1 MPPLAR
7 ILRAL
12 IVLLVA
18 ASAALGISNAALA
31 QDSDDR
37 TVEILQ
43 VSGPLDP
50 PVVGAIRDVV
60 EGANERGS
68 ELVVVQV
75 HLTSGIAVSPEEVID
90 LVRRSAVPVVVWV
103 GPGAARAAGAGALF
117 AGLGHVAAVAPGA
130 SLGPAC
136 PIEASTRCAG
146 ESDRQAVADLLSD
159 AAGLSDTAAGA
170 LAATIVD
177 AERAVALGIADLSAA
192 GLEPLLVELDGREV
206 ATAAGPRTLRV
217 RADEVT
223 IRFHSLGLL
232 RRILHATLDPAL
244 VYLVLASVLL
254 LLLFEVFQPGFGVA
268 GVAALLL
275 APLAVYGL
283 AVLPTAWWAVALLVV
298 GMLLLA
304 VDLAIAGLGAPTA
317 LGAAG
322 VAAGSWWLFPSGGP
336 GLRLS
341 AWLVGIVTLASV
353 VFFVF
358 VMTLVLRAQAGP
370 EVDEVGEEL
379 VGRVGVVRST
389 LNPEGHVFVGGALW
403 RARWTSARRGRL
415 RTGSRVR
422 IHGIDDEGVLLAEE
436 AEHEAV
442 GAPDDL

>member
-1 MPPLAR
+1 MPSLAR
-7 ILRAL
+7 IPRAL

-18 ASAALGISNAALA
+18 ASAALGLSNVALA
-31 QDSDDR
+31 QEADER

-50 PVVGAIRDVV
+50 PVAGAIRDVV
-60 EGANERGS
+60 EGANEHGS
-68 ELVVVQV
+68 ELVVIQV
-75 HLTSGIAVSPEEVID
+75 HLTTGIAVSVEDVID
-90 LVRRSAVPVVVWV
+90 PIRGSEVPVVVWV
-103 GPGAARAAGAGALF
+103 GPGAARASGAGALL
-117 AGLGHVAAVAPGA
+117 AALGHVTAVAPSA

-136 PIEASTRCAG
+136 PLEASARCEEEA
-146 ESDRQAVADLLSD
+146 DRQAVARLVGD
-159 AAGLSDTAAGA
+159 AAGLSEPAAGA

-177 AERAVALGIADLSAA
+177 SERAVELGVADLTAS
-192 GLEPLLVELDGREV
+192 GLEPLLVELDGRDVE
-206 ATAAGPRTLRV
+206 TAAGAKTLRV

-223 IRFHSLGLL
+223 VRFHSLGLV
-232 RRILHATLDPAL
+232 RRILHATLDPTL
-244 VYLVLASVLL
+244 VYLVLVSVLL

-268 GVAALLL
+268 GVAAIVL
-275 APLAVYGL
+275 APLALYGL
-283 AVLPTAWWAVALLVV
+283 VVLPTVWWAAALLVV

-317 LGAAG
+317 LGTAA
-322 VAAGSWWLFPSGGP
+322 VAAGSWWLFPAGGP

-341 AWLVGIVTLASV
+341 AWLVGIVTFAGV
-353 VFFVF
+353 VFFVP

-370 EVDEVGEEL
+370 DIGEVGDEL

-403 RARWTSARRGRL
+403 RARWTSETRGRL

-422 IHGIDDEGVLLAEE
+422 IHGIDDEGVLLVEE
-436 AEHEAV
+436 AEHEAI
-442 GAPDDL
+442 GAPDEA